1 MDFIKNNTNQETT
14 IIIPTYYPGEK
25 IVKLLQSISSK
36 YQIFIVDN
44 GNDPELKNIVQHY
57 SNIKHYIVG
66 DVGLGKS
73 FNFALSNISSAYAFI
88 TQPDVTLFE
97 GSIDTLVR
105 TIKKYPNAA
114 IVAPLYFEKNI
125 YSPFDYYDLKI
136 SKLKKIVPQKKFKN
150 LKNILPEGDIS
161 VEAVNSTALLIDV
174 EKILSIGGWDDNFYT
189 YLEDID
195 LCLRLRQ
202 KGYEIIKS
210 PLSKIDHVG
219 FSSHKEENK
228 KKMDISRNWNFCWSS
243 IYFCKKHRTQLFFF
257 KYLFKITLK
266 YLFKIILNFI
276 LNNKKKLIIY
286 QIRFDACIKFILG
299 KRFAESKWK
308 ELS

>member
-1 MDFIKNNTNQETT
+1 MDFIKNNTSQEVT
-14 IIIPTYYPGEK
+14 IIIPTYYPGDK
-25 IVKLLQSISSK
+25 ILKLLKSISFN
-36 YQIFIVDN
+36 YEIFIIDN
-44 GNDPELKNIVQHY
+44 GNDSELKNIVQHY
-57 SNIKHYIVG
+57 SNIRHFKVG

-73 FNFALSNISSAYAFI
+73 FNFALSKISSAYAFI

-97 GSIDTLVR
+97 DCIETLIR

-114 IVAPLYFEKNI
+114 IVAPLYFEENV

-136 SKLKKIVPQKKFKN
+136 SKLKKILPQKKFKN
-150 LKNILPEGDIS
+150 FKNILPEGDIS

-174 EKILSIGGWDDNFYT
+174 KRILSIGGWDNNFYT

-210 PLSKIDHVG
+210 PLSKIDHAG

-228 KKMDISRNWNFCWSS
+228 KKMDVSRNWNFCWSS
-243 IYFCKKHRTQLFFF
+243 IYFCKKHRTQFFFF

-276 LNNKKKLIIY
+276 SNNKKKLIIY

-299 KRFAESKWK
+299 KKFAESKWK
-308 ELS
+308 KLS